1 MNMSPSSFFRPA
13 KKFGTASTSPQK
25 MSKWISHISSSHQLF
40 NKDSIVF
47 SLRNKEDAI
56 LFNKSWLDIRVHK
69 DGVATG
75 IGISINAEELGWM
88 SQKVFRLIND
98 HSDSNLMTFE
108 TNNGERKLTFEICSA
123 KTYNYTK
130 ISVETAAKTYR
141 ICFPKSDLPDI
152 LVQLINYRRLF
163 KFSEVAQKIDSKIL
177 IKTMIAA
184 AVRHPFF
191 MDKELKDIKT
201 EIETVDTLE
210 ARFKKALDF
219 FGYHMEGSLS
229 DVTFDEDDWLHIKAI
244 HLRNAFMGATENEI
258 KLVIHADFLFKQAQI
273 EN

>member
-1 MNMSPSSFFRPA
+1 MSPSSLLRPA
-13 KKFGTASTSPQK
+13 KKFGTASTSPQT
-25 MSKWISHISSSHQLF
+25 MSKWISHISSAHQLF

-47 SLRNKEDAI
+47 SLRNKEDATI
-56 LFNKSWLDIRVHK
+56 FNKSWLDIRVHK

-88 SQKVFRLIND
+88 SQKVFRFIND
-98 HSDSNLMTFE
+98 HSESNLMTFE
-108 TNNGERKLTFEICSA
+108 TTTGGRILTFEICSA
-123 KTYNYTK
+123 KSYKYAKVT
-130 ISVETAAKTYR
+130 VETAAKTYR

-152 LVQLINYRRLF
+152 MVHLINYRRLF
-163 KFSEVAQKIDSKIL
+163 KFSEVAKMMESNIL
-177 IKTMIAA
+177 IKTMLAA

-219 FGYHMEGSLS
+219 LGYHMEGSLS
-229 DVTFDEDDWLHIKAI
+229 DVMFCEDDWIHIKAI
-244 HLRNAFMGATENEI
+244 HLKNSFIGATENEI
-258 KLVIHADFLFKQAQI
+258 KLVTHAEFLFKQAQI